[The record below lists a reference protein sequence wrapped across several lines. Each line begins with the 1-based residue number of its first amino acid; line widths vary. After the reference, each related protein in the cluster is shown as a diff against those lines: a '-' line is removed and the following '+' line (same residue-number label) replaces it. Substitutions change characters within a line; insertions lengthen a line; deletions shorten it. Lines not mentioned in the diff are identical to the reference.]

1 MAKRVV
7 DLDTLITK
15 LGGVLNRDVY
25 IINYTYCIGG
35 DDTNDEKVS
44 DIILELDSDFVNLLK
59 ELYPDTQRR
68 YFKKIKE
75 SKKDL
80 ENNLDL
86 NTNNSIIEE
95 LEKKIN
101 IMIRLVGD
109 SNPWNRFIIN
119 NDDYDSFFDK
129 KEVIKG
135 FINNDDIPDT
145 DISLQLFPKLT
156 EKNIDDFYYKYYKDK
171 YKDIEFIHI
180 VSKLYSDIFMIYNYF
195 KYFTILSVNECS

>member
-59 ELYPDTQRR
+59 ELYPDTKCI

-101 IMIRLVGD
+101 IMIHLVGD

-135 FINNDDIPDT
+135 FIDNNEIPDT

-171 YKDIEFIHI
+171 YKDIEFVHI
-180 VSKLYSDIFMIYNYF
+180 LTKLYSDIFMIYNYF
-195 KYFTILSVNECS
+195 KYITI

>member
-59 ELYPDTQRR
+59 ELYPDTKCI

-101 IMIRLVGD
+101 TIINMVGD
-109 SNPWNRFIIN
+109 SNPWNKFIIN
-119 NDDYDSFFDK
+119 SDDYDSFFNK

-135 FINNDDIPDT
+135 FIDNNEIPDT

-195 KYFTILSVNECS
+195 KYIKI

>member
-59 ELYPDTQRR
+59 ELYPDTKCI

-101 IMIRLVGD
+101 TIINMVGD
-109 SNPWNRFIIN
+109 SNPWNKFIIN
-119 NDDYDSFFDK
+119 TDDYDSFFNK

-135 FINNDDIPDT
+135 FIDNNEIPDT

-195 KYFTILSVNECS
+195 KYIKI

>member
-25 IINYTYCIGG
+25 IINYTICIGG

-59 ELYPDTQRR
+59 ELYPDTKCI

-86 NTNNSIIEE
+86 NTNNSIVEE

-101 IMIRLVGD
+101 TIINMVGD
-109 SNPWNRFIIN
+109 SNPWNKFIIN
-119 NDDYDSFFDK
+119 NDDYDSFFNK

-135 FINNDDIPDT
+135 FIDNNEIPDT

-195 KYFTILSVNECS
+195 KYIKI

>member
-59 ELYPDTQRR
+59 ELYPDTKCI

-101 IMIRLVGD
+101 TIINMVGD
-109 SNPWNRFIIN
+109 SNPWNKFIIN
-119 NDDYDSFFDK
+119 IDDYDSFFDK

-135 FINNDDIPDT
+135 FIDNNEIPDT

-171 YKDIEFIHI
+171 YKDIEFIHL

-195 KYFTILSVNECS
+195 KYIKI

>member
-59 ELYPDTQRR
+59 ELYPDTKCI

-86 NTNNSIIEE
+86 NTNNTIIEE

-135 FINNDDIPDT
+135 FIDNNEIPDT

-171 YKDIEFIHI
+171 YKDIEFVHI
-180 VSKLYSDIFMIYNYF
+180 LTKLYSDIFMIYNYF
-195 KYFTILSVNECS
+195 KYITI

>member
-7 DLDTLITK
+7 DLDTLIRK

-59 ELYPDTQRR
+59 ELYPDTKCI

-101 IMIRLVGD
+101 TMIRLVGD
-109 SNPWNRFIIN
+109 SNPWNKFIIN

-171 YKDIEFIHI
+171 YKDIEFVHI
-180 VSKLYSDIFMIYNYF
+180 LTKLYSDIFMIYNYF
-195 KYFTILSVNECS
+195 KYITI